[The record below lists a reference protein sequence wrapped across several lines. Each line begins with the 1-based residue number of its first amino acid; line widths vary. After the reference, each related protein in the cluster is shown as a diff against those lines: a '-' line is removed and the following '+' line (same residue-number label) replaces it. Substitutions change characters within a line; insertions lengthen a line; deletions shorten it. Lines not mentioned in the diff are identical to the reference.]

1 MLSSSLSR
9 YFIFFIC
16 FLSSCNT
23 NTNIDKNDILRIN
36 LIEAEKRAYMNASEV
51 ILNLEYVVLETSP
64 QCLIGEVIHTSFS
77 VSENFIL
84 AFSNSGCLLFSRKG
98 QFIRS
103 IGQRG
108 SGPQDFTDNRYSV
121 KIDEQSDMIYLLSS
135 YEICAYRISGQFVKK
150 LNFLEFQ
157 KRNDITSFLCNI
169 THWKEN
175 LFCANMDLNIGKEP
189 YRCIIFSL
197 DGEIVKLFP
206 NNIFFDNGK
215 SGKVMRSTDNSNADI
230 YLHNEQ
236 LYFRELLCDT
246 LFRITNELDF
256 VPEIIFDLP
265 GDKIPT
271 EMRGD
276 SDAALRIK
284 YRISRIYEV
293 KKFLLLEEGEI
304 GTKYHRSLYDK
315 NKNQL
320 FSFEPDPLLKGESV
334 MRFLDGRT
342 STRAFSLNG
351 LRNDID
357 GGLPFDP
364 HRSSNI
370 QNDNQMI
377 CIYQSHFLKEKL
389 TDEHF
394 KRYSIQD
401 QKAHEKL
408 KKLLEDLDF
417 EDNPVIMIATFK

>member
-1 MLSSSLSR
+1 MLSSSFSR
-9 YFIFFIC
+9 YFIFFIY

-23 NTNIDKNDILRIN
+23 NTTTNIDKNGILRIN
-36 LIEAEKRAYMNASEV
+36 LIEAEKRAYLNASEV
-51 ILNLEYVVLETSP
+51 ISSLEYVALETSP
-64 QCLIGEVIHTSFS
+64 QCLIGDVVHVS

-84 AFSNSGCLLFSRKG
+84 AFSNSNCLLFSRKG

-108 SGPQDFTDNRYSV
+108 SGPQDFTDNWYSV

-150 LNFLEFQ
+150 LKYLEFQ

-215 SGKVMRSTDNSNADI
+215 SGKALRSTENSDANI

-236 LYFRELLCDT
+236 LYFREYLCDT
-246 LFRITNELDF
+246 LFHITNELDF
-256 VPEIIFDLP
+256 LPEIIFDLP
-265 GDKIPT
+265 GYKKPT
-271 EMRGD
+271 DMRGEFGAP
-276 SDAALRIK
+276 SSEYTIR
-284 YRISRIYEV
+284 RIYEV
-293 KKFLLLEEGEI
+293 RNFLLLEEGKI
-304 GTKYHRSLYDK
+304 GSKYHRSLYDK

-320 FSFEPDPLLKGESV
+320 FSFESDPLLKRELGHHLPD
-334 MRFLDGRT
+334 RIT
-342 STRAFSLNG
+342 TTRAISLNG

-364 HRSSNI
+364 HRLSNI

-394 KRYSIQD
+394 KRYTIQD

-408 KKLLEDLDF
+408 KKLLEDLDW